1 MKFLLQNKSVVVT
14 LLLVLALALY
24 LWLTPWIEFEIG
36 SQHGPEA
43 TRNQF
48 LAMEKFLDRYGVTL
62 VTTEDVTGL
71 GDAINKADVLLMT
84 AQNGIFD
91 QGQLDSLFAW
101 VRQGGT
107 LIYQPTTLYAEDDRL
122 YDAVLQTF
130 LKHLVVNPAILNVK
144 VPPRGVHHRRVDC
157 DFEVTTPVTLN
168 SQRTYQMGMSRQ
180 YLLKT
185 KGLEDAEAKPVYIAD
200 PFGKGRVILITGLRQ
215 WRNNLIQCH
224 DNALVLY
231 EMMALGGNQEI
242 SLVWLDGAEVDSI
255 IDLLWDWFP
264 QTVFTLVALLLFWLW
279 NRFLRDQLVETDPP
293 KKVNSLEDYLSK
305 KAAFRWRNRKS
316 LMLLQALRV
325 EIAAY
330 RWRGWKQSDYERI
343 AALAGIGVDDIRFA
357 FTAENFATRSDLVK
371 VVATLNQV
379 RKVI

>member
-1 MKFLLQNKSVVVT
+1 MKFLLQNMSLVVMA
-14 LLLVLALALY
+14 LLVSALALY
-24 LWLTPWIEFEIG
+24 LWLTTWIEFEIG
-36 SQHGPEA
+36 PEYGPEA
-43 TRNQF
+43 SINQF
-48 LAMEKFLDRYGVTL
+48 LAMEKFLERYGVTL
-62 VTTEDVTGL
+62 ITNEDVTGL
-71 GDAINKADVLLMT
+71 GDAVDNADVLLMT
-84 AQNGIFD
+84 AQNGIFGQD
-91 QGQLDSLFAW
+91 QLDELLSW

-130 LKHLVVNPAILNVK
+130 LKHLIVNPAILNIK
-144 VPPRGVHHRRVDC
+144 VPSRGFHHGRVDC
-157 DFEVTTPVTLN
+157 DFEVTSPVTID

-185 KGLEDAEAKPVYIAD
+185 KGLDHAEAEPVYIAN
-200 PFGKGRVILITGLRQ
+200 PFGEGRVILITGLRQ
-215 WRNNLIQCH
+215 WRNNLIHCH

-231 EMMALGGNQEI
+231 EMMGLGGNHGI

-255 IDLLWDWFP
+255 LDLLWDWFP
-264 QTVFTLVALLLFWLW
+264 QTIFTLVALLFFWLW
-279 NRFLRDQLVETDPP
+279 NRFLREQLVEAGSP

-305 KAAFRWRNRKS
+305 KASFRWRNRKS

-343 AALAGIGVDDIRFA
+343 SALSGIGVDEIRFA
-357 FTAENFATRSDLVK
+357 FTAENFASRSDLVK
-371 VVATLNQV
+371 VVATLNQL

>member
-14 LLLVLALALY
+14 VLLVLALALY

-36 SQHGPEA
+36 PQHGPEA
-43 TRNQF
+43 TRSQF

-62 VTTEDVTGL
+62 VTTEEVTGL

-101 VRQGGT
+101 VRQGGI

-130 LKHLVVNPAILNVK
+130 LKHLAVNPAILTAK
-144 VPPRGVHHRRVDC
+144 VPPRDFHHGRVRC
-157 DFEVTTPVTLN
+157 DFEVTTPVTID
-168 SQRTYQMGMSRQ
+168 SQHVYQMGMSRQ

-185 KGLEDAEAKPVYIAD
+185 KGLELAEAEPVYIAD
-200 PFGKGRVILITGLRQ
+200 PFGKGRVILITGIRQ

-224 DNALVLY
+224 DNAVVLY

-255 IDLLWDWFP
+255 FDLLWDWFP
-264 QTVFTLVALLLFWLW
+264 QTIFTLVALLLFWLW
-279 NRFLRDQLVETDPP
+279 NRLLRDQLIETDPP

-305 KAAFRWRNRKS
+305 KASFRWRNRKS
-316 LMLLQALRV
+316 LMLLHALRV

-343 AALAGIGVDDIRFA
+343 SALSGIGVDDIRFA